1 MSRPTNI
8 EDLELAGFDIV
19 KPAEIFG
26 RSSQLCSGEPIYDGG
41 YRAVTA
47 DEIFGSGSSLVEAD
61 VVSALEPSFAYTSI
75 YQLFVVVSFIL
86 YLHMLLRSWGFIG
99 VIWGNIFSVHSERN
113 MASEGGELPLS
124 YFKVVAI
131 IVGIMMLSLV
141 ALRIVDI
148 ELPASSPLYTGLFLS
163 VAPFA
168 SLLFVGVL
176 VAWLYALHTI
186 SGWISQSS
194 AVDELSSISTINFVR
209 YVVLLYPLVA
219 TWLVASRESV
229 SEWGVAVICGTILL
243 LLIYLKDTFVFFIGK
258 KIPILYW
265 ILYLCTAFLLPISF
279 VVTMLPAQM

>member
-1 MSRPTNI
+1 MSRYTTI

-26 RSSQLCSGEPIYDGG
+26 RNSQLCSGEPLYEGG
-41 YRAVTA
+41 YRAVA
-47 DEIFGSGSSLVEAD
+47 AEEMFGRGSSLVECDAISL
-61 VVSALEPSFAYTSI
+61 VEPSFAYNTI

-99 VIWGNIFSVHSERN
+99 AIWGDVFSVRSERR
-113 MASEGGELPLS
+113 MADDGGELPLS

-131 IVGIMMLSLV
+131 IVGVMMLSLV

-148 ELPASSPLYTGLFLS
+148 ELPASSPLYEGIYAGI
-163 VAPFA
+163 APLA
-168 SLLFVGVL
+168 ALLFVGVL
-176 VAWLYALHTI
+176 VAWLYSLHTI
-186 SGWISQSS
+186 TGWISQSS
-194 AVDELSSISTINFVR
+194 AVEELQSITTINFVR

-219 TWLVASRESV
+219 IWLVASSESV
-229 SEWGVAVICGTILL
+229 AEWGIAVICGTILL
-243 LLIYLKDTFVFFIGK
+243 LLIYLKDTFVFFLGK